1 MKLTG
6 TIAFHTDNKVDQA
19 PISAIQREKGEIAL
33 DFNMFDDLYTVILRC
48 ETPDRLRGEFVRKND
63 RLTGSVSCDIYR
75 GAKNRQV
82 LMGHW
87 TEEGRTLFWFAQLAP
102 D

>member
-33 DFNMFDDLYTVILRC
+33 DFNMFDDLYYRHPAVRNTGPLAWRVCAKKRQANRLCKLRH
-48 ETPDRLRGEFVRKND
+48 L
-63 RLTGSVSCDIYR
+63 R

-82 LMGHW
+82 LMGH
-87 TEEGRTLFWFAQLAP
+87 
-102 D
+102 